1 MICLLGW
8 QTDNVTWDV
17 FGDFL
22 GAMVRTAG
30 RAMALD
36 PSALTMADRFGWS
49 VPIGIA
55 VLAGVSIMVGQSI
68 LLAINRVSRVRGVL
82 TLLAS
87 GVGTVLM
94 AAIEAS
100 LVAVLGRLILGN
112 SQHVADL
119 LPTVLIA
126 FAPYWLGF
134 LVLLPYSGPGVARA
148 LEVWHLVALWLL
160 LIPVL
165 QAGRWSALLVAA
177 AAWLATAAVH
187 AFADNSPLRLRERVF
202 RLASGTRGLT
212 WRDVRASSRLEP
224 QQ

>member
-1 MICLLGW
+1 
-8 QTDNVTWDV
+8 
-17 FGDFL
+17 
-22 GAMVRTAG
+22 
-30 RAMALD
+30 MALD
-36 PSALTMADRFGWS
+36 PSALDRAERFGWS

-55 VLAGVSIMVGQSI
+55 VIAGVSIMVGQSI
-68 LLAINRVSRVRGVL
+68 LLAINRVSRVRGAL

-100 LVAVLGRLILGN
+100 MVALLGRVILGN
-112 SQHVADL
+112 SPDVADL

-126 FAPYWLGF
+126 FAPYWFGF

-148 LEVWHLVALWLL
+148 LEVWHLIALWLL

-165 QAGRWSALLVAA
+165 HAGRWSALLVAA

-187 AFADNSPLRLRERVF
+187 TFADNSPLRLRERAF
-202 RLASGTRGLT
+202 RWSSGTRGLT
-212 WRDVRASSRLEP
+212 WRDVRESSAMEP
-224 QQ
+224 RS